1 MKTVYHTKDVWFPP
15 FSIKI
20 EPKPGTWFAD
30 VYVRYAEN
38 PSLDTKYNAYIGA
51 ANFLSATPIPAVD
64 RRDVA
69 KALDSLLFDYGLVD
83 LVIYPTRDG
92 WSVHITLCPELE
104 NQYLR
109 GEGATP
115 ADAIRNSA
123 PYPPPLRNV

>member
-20 EPKPGTWFAD
+20 EPKRGTWFAD

-38 PSLDTKYNAYIGA
+38 PGLDDKYNAYIGA

-69 KALDSLLFDYGLVD
+69 KAIESLVFDRGLVD

-92 WSVHITLCPELE
+92 WSVHITLYPELE

>member
-20 EPKPGTWFAD
+20 EPERGTWFAD

-51 ANFLSATPIPAVD
+51 DNFLAETPIPAVD

-69 KALDSLLFDYGLVD
+69 KAIESLVFDGLVG
-83 LVIYPTRDG
+83 LVIYPTKEG
-92 WSVHITLCPELE
+92 WGASINLCQELE
-104 NQYLR
+104 NRYLH
-109 GEGATP
+109 GTGATP
-115 ADAIRNSA
+115 ADAIRNSN
-123 PYPPPLRNV
+123 YPPPLRNV

>member
-1 MKTVYHTKDVWFPP
+1 MKTIYHTKDVWFPP

-20 EPKPGTWFAD
+20 EPKRGTWFAD

-38 PSLDTKYNAYIGA
+38 PGLDDKYNAYIGA

-69 KALDSLLFDYGLVD
+69 KAIESLVFDYGLVD
-83 LVIYPTRDG
+83 LVIYPTRYG
-92 WSVHITLCPELE
+92 WGVHITLCPELE
-104 NQYLR
+104 NIYLR
-109 GEGATP
+109 GTGATP

>member
-20 EPKPGTWFAD
+20 EPKRGTWFAD

-38 PSLDTKYNAYIGA
+38 PGLDDKYNAYIGA
-51 ANFLSATPIPAVD
+51 ANFLSATPIPAFD

-69 KALDSLLFDYGLVD
+69 KAIESLVFDYGLVD

-115 ADAIRNSA
+115 ADAIRSSN
-123 PYPPPLRNV
+123 YPPPLRNV

>member
-1 MKTVYHTKDVWFPP
+1 MKTIYHTKDVWFPP

-20 EPKPGTWFAD
+20 EPKSGTWFAD

-38 PSLDTKYNAYIGA
+38 PSLDTKYSAYIGA
-51 ANFLSATPIPAVD
+51 DNFLADTPIPAAD

-69 KALDSLLFDYGLVD
+69 KAIESLISNYGLVG
-83 LVIYPTRDG
+83 LVIYPAREG
-92 WSVHITLCPELE
+92 WGVNLTLCPELE
-104 NQYLR
+104 NQYLH
-109 GEGATP
+109 GFGSTP

>member
-20 EPKPGTWFAD
+20 EPKRGTWFAD

-38 PSLDTKYNAYIGA
+38 PGLDDTYNAYIGA

-69 KALDSLLFDYGLVD
+69 KAIESLVFDYGLVD

>member
-38 PSLDTKYNAYIGA
+38 PSLDTKYSAYIGA
-51 ANFLSATPIPAVD
+51 DNFLADTPIPAAD

-69 KALDSLLFDYGLVD
+69 KTIESLTFDYGLVD
-83 LVIYPTRDG
+83 LVLYPTREG
-92 WSVHITLCPELE
+92 WGVNITLCPELG

-115 ADAIRNSA
+115 ADAIRNST